1 MWMQDMQRINIYI
14 QGFQTKHKD
23 SHKLP
28 TLDFSVVVWNNMR
41 KGNIKKQLNSIGN
54 LVIQI
59 TQTQCECDAN
69 WNIRSKV
76 LQEEKLKPLIF
87 HLSALLNPVGQ
98 CGMQLKLKSPALTIL
113 LPRSNDCYCSSTG
126 KNLQAHILRESIWK
140 ISPTCVSL
148 RMSWWGEGAFETE
161 PWKLFTGPGMDTQAG
176 SFVSM
181 CVLQCA

>member
-59 TQTQCECDAN
+59 TQT
-69 WNIRSKV
+69 
-76 LQEEKLKPLIF
+76 
-87 HLSALLNPVGQ
+87 
-98 CGMQLKLKSPALTIL
+98 
-113 LPRSNDCYCSSTG
+113 
-126 KNLQAHILRESIWK
+126 
-140 ISPTCVSL
+140 
-148 RMSWWGEGAFETE
+148 
-161 PWKLFTGPGMDTQAG
+161 
-176 SFVSM
+176 
-181 CVLQCA
+181 